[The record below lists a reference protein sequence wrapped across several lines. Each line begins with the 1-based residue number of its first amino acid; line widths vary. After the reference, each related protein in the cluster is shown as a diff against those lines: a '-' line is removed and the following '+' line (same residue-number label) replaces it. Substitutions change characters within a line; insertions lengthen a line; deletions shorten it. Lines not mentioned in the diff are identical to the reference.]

1 MYTLIVIVIVI
12 IVLTAIQLYYKLK
25 NEDYETIEQKE
36 KAKKRQIGR
45 AHV

>member
-25 NEDYETIEQKE
+25 NEDYETIEQSKMYHY
-36 KAKKRQIGR
+36 KQI
-45 AHV
+45 